1 MALTYSNECKDAD
14 IFYKKKSNTEILY
27 SYKVVTEN
35 KLKNSLTFSGFPDE
49 NGKFSNIKYI
59 NFSTSKVKNCR
70 KANLYYYKNNAKKVS
85 ILKFWTQI
93 QANKK

>member
-1 MALTYSNECKDAD
+1 VALTYSNECKDAD

-27 SYKVVTEN
+27 SYKITEN
-35 KLKNSLTFSGFPDE
+35 KLKNSLIFSGFPDE

-85 ILKFWTQI
+85 ILKFWK
-93 QANKK
+93 NSS